1 MKSIW
6 RVPVRPNLTSHTLRQ
21 QQHRF
26 SSTATGNIFKRHK
39 VLTGLA
45 IGTGSFATLYYT
57 NDTFALAT
65 RHTKHACG
73 RIWTV
78 TVACTKCFSL
88 YRKTLNGKYES
99 NEAYKDAL
107 SKTHLQAAEITRKA
121 IEKNSG
127 VFIKLGQHIAALTYI
142 FPEEWTS
149 SMTPLQDQC
158 PTSSY
163 EEIEGLFRKDV
174 DSTVEDYFDSF
185 DREPMGTA
193 SLAQVHRATLKDDKG
208 TQVAVKVQHPSL
220 EEFVPLDV
228 LMTKTV
234 FNLID
239 YFFKDY
245 PLTWLSEELQS
256 SIFVELDF
264 TEEAKNSQNTQRYFK
279 DFYNETALRV
289 PDVVWAKPRILVMEF
304 LRGARLDEID
314 FYEEHG
320 ISRNE
325 VSSCLSHLFN
335 NMIFTPGVGLHC
347 DPHPGNLAIIP
358 REKGWFDSGHNFE
371 IVLYDHGLYRYVPT
385 DIRRSYARFWLALL
399 DGDEKKMRQYAYD
412 FAGIDENNFRLFS
425 AAITGRD
432 FENATSNVMSKRT
445 EKEKKHM
452 SSTIA
457 EEGLLSDIMVLLH
470 SMPRIVLLILK
481 TNDLTR
487 YLDEKLKAPLGPE
500 RTFLIMAMY
509 CAQTVYEE
517 ERERIYN
524 KYRFS
529 SIWWTM
535 GRMYANFTNWIEFF
549 RRKSQVVMYDFG
561 VMFSNILPS

>member
-1 MKSIW
+1 MWARRILGGAKPQGYVF
-6 RVPVRPNLTSHTLRQ
+6 RRYN
-21 QQHRF
+21 
-26 SSTATGNIFKRHK
+26 STASGGSGG
-39 VLTGLA
+39 VLALARRRKGLTA
-45 IGTGSFATLYYT
+45 LTVGSGAFVTLYYT
-57 NDTFALAT
+57 NDTFALGA
-65 RHTKHACG
+65 RHTKHAFQ
-73 RIWTV
+73 RIVTV
-78 TVACTKCFSL
+78 AVACTKCFSL
-88 YRKTLNGKYES
+88 YRKTLKGSYES
-99 NEAYKDAL
+99 EEEYQKAL
-107 SKTHLQAAEITRKA
+107 SKTHTNAAEITRLA
-121 IEKNSG
+121 IEKNAG

-149 SMTPLQDQC
+149 AMIPLQDQC

-163 EEIEGLFRKDV
+163 EEIEGLIRKDV
-174 DSTVEDYFDSF
+174 GGTVDDYFATF
-185 DREPMGTA
+185 EKEPLGTA
-193 SLAQVHRATLKDDKG
+193 SLAQVHKATLKDSG
-208 TQVAVKVQHPSL
+208 MEVAVKVQHPSL

-239 YFFKDY
+239 FFFKDY

-264 TEEAKNSQNTQRYFK
+264 TEEAKNAQKTQEYFR

-304 LRGARLDEID
+304 LRGARLDDLE
-314 FYEEHG
+314 FYDKHH

-335 NMIFTPGVGLHC
+335 NMIFTPNVGLHC

-358 REKGWFDSGHNFE
+358 RKRHLLDGGHNFE
-371 IVLYDHGLYRYVPT
+371 IILYDHGLYRYVPT
-385 DIRRSYARFWLALL
+385 NIRRSYARFWLALL
-399 DGDEKKMRQYAYD
+399 DGDEPKMRKYAHD
-412 FAGIDENNFRLFS
+412 FAGIDEHNFQLFA

-432 FENATSNVMSKRT
+432 FENATSNVMSRRT
-445 EKEKKHM
+445 ENEKKHM

-457 EEGLLSDIMVLLH
+457 EEGLLSNIMVLLH

-487 YLDEKLKAPLGPE
+487 YLDEKLDAPLGTE

-509 CAQTVYEE
+509 CARTVYEE
-517 ERERIYN
+517 ERERIYS
-524 KYRFS
+524 KYKYMWSVPR
-529 SIWWTM
+529 ILAEIKNWW
-535 GRMYANFTNWIEFF
+535 GFF
-549 RRKSQVVMYDFG
+549 CRRSQLTIYDIG
-561 VMFSNILPS
+561 MIISNVLPLKK